1 MENLKDNNEQNKI
14 VKNKFNK
21 NMLVLAGHTFVGLG
35 IIGALLP
42 LMPTTIFLILAGTC
56 YAKSSPRFYNW
67 LMTNKFFGKYLS
79 NYKDKKGT
87 PLSVK
92 IISISVL
99 WITIAYSLIFT
110 EIPLYAT
117 IILWIIGIGVTWHLI
132 AIKTL
137 KK

>member
-1 MENLKDNNEQNKI
+1 MEDQKNYNADNKV
-14 VKNKFNK
+14 VKNKFNR

-42 LMPTTIFLILAGTC
+42 IMPTTIFLILAGTC
-56 YAKSSPRFYNW
+56 YAKSSPKFYNW
-67 LMTNKFFGKYLS
+67 LMKNKFFGKYLS

-99 WITIAYSLIFT
+99 WITITYSLIFT
-110 EIPLYAT
+110 EIPLYVV
-117 IILWIIGIGVTWHLI
+117 IILLIIGIGVTWHLI

-137 KK
+137 KH